1 MSASTGSRKT
11 AISPLGRVSG
21 RRKAEASAGESV
33 SALNA
38 EMAIENAIVNENC
51 LYRIPVVPGNKL
63 TGTKTEISTSEVAI
77 TALVTSAMAMM
88 VALCGSC
95 THSSVPATV
104 CPSRWRCTFSI
115 TTIASSTTSPV
126 ASVIPKSVSELMEKS
141 KSRMKAN
148 VPISETGIVMA
159 GMMVARQSC
168 KNRKITRITMT
179 DGRGQ
184 RLLHLHDGVVHHG
197 GRVHRDK
204 PLQPRRERLLQLG
217 QHRLAARVHIDGVGV
232 GELLHAEADRI
243 AAGVFQPRP
252 VALRAQLRAPNVLQ
266 QHDAVAVGRRS
277 RGSVAL
283 RT

>member
-1 MSASTGSRKT
+1 MSASTGSRNT
-11 AISPLGRVSG
+11 ASSPVGRVSG

-38 EMAIENAIVNENC
+38 EIAIENAMVSENC
-51 LYRIPVVPGNKL
+51 LYRIPVVPGKRL
-63 TGTKTEISTSEVAI
+63 TGTKTEISTREVAI
-77 TALVTSAMAMM
+77 TALVTSAIAMM

-126 ASVIPKSVSELMEKS
+126 ASVIPNSVSELMEKS
-141 KSRMKAN
+141 KSRMKAK

-179 DGRGQ
+179 MAAASVFSTSTMESCTTVVVSTATNPSSPGGNDFCSSASTALQ
-184 RLLHLHDGVVHHG
+184 RVSTLMALALESCCTPSPTASPPEYFS
-197 GRVHRDK
+197 RD
-204 PLQPRRERLLQLG
+204 P
-217 QHRLAARVHIDGVGV
+217 
-232 GELLHAEADRI
+232 
-243 AAGVFQPRP
+243 
-252 VALRAQLRAPNVLQ
+252 
-266 QHDAVAVGRRS
+266 
-277 RGSVAL
+277 
-283 RT
+283 